1 MTVVTS
7 RGRIRLPPKRPPAA
21 DPLSTYRAKRSLE
34 RTPEPA
40 GAVGRADG
48 RLFVVH
54 EHAARRLHWDLR
66 LEMDGVLRSWAVPKG
81 PSYDTADK
89 RLAVLVEDHPLEYGD
104 FEGLIPEG
112 NYGAGAVIVWDRG
125 QWVPVGDP
133 AEGLAKG
140 KLLFELRGYKL
151 HGLWT
156 LVKLKK
162 GEKEWLFIKERDEW
176 ASTER
181 VPPAESVLS
190 GMTVEDL
197 KAGQDRGMAIRSE
210 LVRLGA
216 PRRTVDART
225 VGLMLAETAERAFSR
240 AGWLFEPKLDGY
252 RVLAAR
258 KGNEARLLTRNTNDC
273 SDAFPEITRAVAALP
288 YDRIVLDGEVVALDD
303 RGVPSFQRLQGRAR
317 LSRPIDIRHA
327 AVESP
332 VTYYAF
338 DLLGFEDFDL
348 RPLPLTARKS
358 LLQQVLPPVGAL
370 RYLEH
375 VEEEGEALY
384 HEAERLGLEGVVGK
398 KASAPYK
405 AGRSGVW
412 LKVRSRHT
420 GDFVVVGFTAPK
432 GSRGG
437 FGALHLGEYVDGAL
451 TYTGR
456 VGTGFSEK
464 QLAEVSRTLHGQRR
478 ADPPC
483 GGPVPKEKGT
493 TWVDPVMVVEVEYSE
508 RTDEGLL
515 RQPVFLRFRDD
526 KRPEECVREVGGKG
540 EGDGKGDGRGR
551 GGRVMSSES
560 RDLARRPGRSA
571 PDPKAGKPIARSA
584 PDDQASRTDPT
595 TRKDEASR
603 KSGPPRDDAALPFEL
618 TNVKKIFW
626 PDDGYTKGDMLAYYR
641 AISPWLLPYLRSR
654 PVVMTRFPDGI
665 TGKSFFQK
673 DAPGFAPD
681 WIRTERIWSEDT
693 QREIDYFICDDVA
706 SLLYVI
712 NLGSIPLHVWSSR
725 APTLERPDW
734 CVLDLDPKGAPFEQ
748 VVEVAL
754 VARKLCERIEL
765 PLFVKTSGSSGL
777 HLLVPL
783 GKQCTHEQA
792 RSLGELLA
800 RYLVARL
807 PEIAT
812 ITRQVS
818 RRDGRVYV
826 DYLQNGSGKL
836 LVAPFSVRPLPGAPV
851 SMPLAWREVNRRLDI
866 RKHTIKSAPERM
878 RKLKVDPVAEVLE
891 VVPDLG
897 EALGRLREEME

>member
-1 MTVVTS
+1 MTVEEE
-7 RGRIRLPPKRPPAA
+7 IRLPPKRPAKP
-21 DPLSTYRAKRSLE
+21 DSLSTYRAKRFLE

-40 GAVGRADG
+40 GAIGRADG

-54 EHAARRLHWDLR
+54 EHAARRLHYDLR

-133 AEGLAKG
+133 AEGLEKG

-162 GEKEWLFIKERDEW
+162 GVKEWLLIKERDEW
-176 ASTER
+176 AAPDR

-190 GMTVEDL
+190 GLKVEDL
-197 KAGQDRGMAIRSE
+197 KAGEDRGEAIRRE
-210 LVRLGA
+210 LTRLGA
-216 PRRTVDART
+216 PRRPVDAKT
-225 VGLMLAETAERAFSR
+225 AKLMLAESADRAFSR

-258 KGNEARLLTRNTNDC
+258 QSGDARLLTRNANDYTE
-273 SDAFPEITRAVAALP
+273 AFPEITRAVAALP
-288 YDRIVLDGEVVALDD
+288 FDRVLLDGEVVALDD
-303 RGVPSFQRLQGRAR
+303 QGLPSFQRLQSRAR
-317 LSRPIDIRHA
+317 LRRPIDIRHA
-327 AVESP
+327 AVEVP

-358 LLQQVLPPVGAL
+358 VLQRVLPPLGAL

-375 VEEEGEALY
+375 VEEDGEALY
-384 HEAERLGLEGVVGK
+384 HEAERLGLEGVVAK
-398 KASAPYK
+398 KATAPYK
-405 AGRSGVW
+405 PGRSAVW
-412 LKVRSRHT
+412 LKVRSRKT
-420 GDFVVVGFTAPK
+420 GDFVVVGFTSPK

-456 VGTGFSEK
+456 VGSGFSEK
-464 QLAEVSRTLHGQRR
+464 QLGEVSRTLKGQQRP
-478 ADPPC
+478 DPPC
-483 GGPVPKEKGT
+483 VGPVPKEKAT
-493 TWVDPVMVVEVEYSE
+493 TWVEPVIVVEVEYSE
-508 RTDEGLL
+508 RTDDGLL

-526 KRPEECVREVGGKG
+526 KRPEECVRQGGAEGG
-540 EGDGKGDGRGR
+540 EGDRK
-551 GGRVMSSES
+551 
-560 RDLARRPGRSA
+560 RDKDVSGAGSVTRTTDPIPRSA
-571 PDPKAGKPIARSA
+571 
-584 PDDQASRTDPT
+584 
-595 TRKDEASR
+595 
-603 KSGPPRDDAALPFEL
+603 RDDERGANAARTPTNELPFEL

-626 PDDGYTKGDMLAYYR
+626 PDDGYTKGDLLAYYR
-641 AISPWLLPYLRSR
+641 AISPWLLPYLRNR
-654 PVVMTRFPDGI
+654 PVVMTRYPDGI
-665 TGKSFFQK
+665 GGKSFFQK

-681 WIRTERIWSEDT
+681 WIRTERMWSEDT
-693 QREIDYFICDDVA
+693 QREIDYFVCDDVA
-706 SLLYVI
+706 SLLYVV
-712 NLGSIPLHVWSSR
+712 NLGSIPLHIWSSR

-754 VARKLCERIEL
+754 AARDLCERIEL

-783 GKQCTHEQA
+783 GRQCTHEQS

-800 RYLVARL
+800 RCLVGLL

-851 SMPLAWREVNRRLDI
+851 SMPLAWREVNKRLDI
-866 RKHTIKSAPERM
+866 RKHTIKTALERFK
-878 RKLKVDPVAEVLE
+878 KLKGDPLVGVLE
-891 VVPDLG
+891 LVPDLA
-897 EALGRLREEME
+897 EALGRLQAEME

>member
-1 MTVVTS
+1 MT
-7 RGRIRLPPKRPPAA
+7 GGEENPLPGKHPAKTDA
-21 DPLSTYRAKRSLE
+21 LSTYRAKRSLE

-40 GAVGRADG
+40 GAIGRADG
-48 RLFVVH
+48 RLFIVH
-54 EHAARRLHWDLR
+54 EHAARRLHYDLR

-133 AEGLAKG
+133 AEGLEKG

-151 HGLWT
+151 RGLWT

-162 GEKEWLFIKERDEW
+162 GVKEWLLIKERDEW
-176 ASTER
+176 AGADR

-190 GMTVEDL
+190 GLKVEDL
-197 KAGQDRGMAIRSE
+197 KAGADRGEAIRRE
-210 LVRLGA
+210 LTRLGA
-216 PRRTVDART
+216 PRRPVDAKT
-225 VGLMLAETAERAFSR
+225 AKLMLAESAERAFSR

-258 KGNEARLLTRNTNDC
+258 QGGEARLLTRNANDYTE
-273 SDAFPEITRAVAALP
+273 AFPEITRAVAALP
-288 YDRIVLDGEVVALDD
+288 FDRVLLDGEVVALDD
-303 RGVPSFQRLQGRAR
+303 QGLPSFQRLQSRAR
-317 LSRPIDIRHA
+317 LGRPIDIRHA
-327 AVESP
+327 AVELP

-348 RPLPLTARKS
+348 RPLPLTVRKS
-358 LLQQVLPPVGAL
+358 VLQRVLPPVGAL

-375 VEEEGEALY
+375 VEEDGEALY

-398 KASAPYK
+398 KAAAPYK
-405 AGRSGVW
+405 AGRSAVW
-412 LKVRSRHT
+412 LKVRSRKT
-420 GDFVVVGFTAPK
+420 GDFVVVGFTSPK

-456 VGTGFSEK
+456 VGSGFSEK
-464 QLAEVSRTLHGQRR
+464 QLGEVSRTLQGHRR
-478 ADPPC
+478 PEPPC

-493 TWVDPVMVVEVEYSE
+493 TWVEPVMVVEVEYSE
-508 RTDEGLL
+508 RTDDGLL

-526 KRPEECVREVGGKG
+526 KRQEECVREVGEER
-540 EGDGKGDGRGR
+540 EGGQH
-551 GGRVMSSES
+551 VILSEAK
-560 RDLARRPGRSA
+560 DRPG
-571 PDPKAGKPIARSA
+571 
-584 PDDQASRTDPT
+584 QASEAGSVTRTT
-595 TRKDEASR
+595 AGE
-603 KSGPPRDDAALPFEL
+603 LPFEL

-626 PDDGYTKGDMLAYYR
+626 PDDGYTKGDLLAYYR
-641 AISPWLLPYLRSR
+641 AISPWLLPYLRNR
-654 PVVMTRFPDGI
+654 PVVMTRYPDGI
-665 TGKSFFQK
+665 GGKSFFQK

-681 WIRTERIWSEDT
+681 WIRTERMWSEDT
-693 QREIDYFICDDVA
+693 QREIDYFVCDDVA
-706 SLLYVI
+706 SLLYVV
-712 NLGSIPLHVWSSR
+712 NLGSIPLHIWSSR

-754 VARKLCERIEL
+754 AARKLCERIEL
-765 PLFVKTSGSSGL
+765 PLYVKTSGSSGL

-783 GKQCTHEQA
+783 GRQCTHEQS

-800 RYLVARL
+800 RCLVGLL

-866 RKHTIKSAPERM
+866 RRHTIKTAPERM
-878 RKLKVDPVAEVLE
+878 KKLKGDPVVGVLE
-891 VVPDLG
+891 QVPDLG
-897 EALGRLREEME
+897 AALGRLQGEME

>member
-1 MTVVTS
+1 MT
-7 RGRIRLPPKRPPAA
+7 RGEEIRLPGKHPAKT
-21 DPLSTYRAKRSLE
+21 DSLSAYRAKRSLE

-40 GAVGRADG
+40 GAIGRTDG

-54 EHAARRLHWDLR
+54 EHAARRLHYDLR

-125 QWVPVGDP
+125 QWIPVGDP
-133 AEGLAKG
+133 AEGLEKG

-151 HGLWT
+151 RGLWT

-162 GEKEWLFIKERDEW
+162 GVKEWLLIKERDEW
-176 ASTER
+176 AATDR

-190 GMTVEDL
+190 GLTVEGL
-197 KAGQDRGMAIRSE
+197 KVGENPGEAIRRE
-210 LVRLGA
+210 LTRLGA
-216 PRRTVDART
+216 PRRPVDAKT
-225 VGLMLAETAERAFSR
+225 AKLMLAESAERAFSR

-258 KGNEARLLTRNTNDC
+258 QSGDARLLTRNANDYTE
-273 SDAFPEITRAVAALP
+273 AFPEITRAVAALP
-288 YDRIVLDGEVVALDD
+288 FDRVLLDGEVVALDD
-303 RGVPSFQRLQGRAR
+303 RGVPSFQRLQSRAR
-317 LSRPIDIRHA
+317 LRRPIDIRHA
-327 AVESP
+327 AVEVP

-338 DLLGFEDFDL
+338 DLLGFDDFDL

-358 LLQQVLPPVGAL
+358 VLQQVLPPVGAL

-375 VEEEGEALY
+375 VEEDGEALY
-384 HEAERLGLEGVVGK
+384 HEAERLGLEGVVAK
-398 KASAPYK
+398 KAAAPYK
-405 AGRSGVW
+405 AGRSAVW
-412 LKVRSRHT
+412 LKVRSRKT
-420 GDFVVVGFTAPK
+420 GDFVVVGFTSPK

-456 VGTGFSEK
+456 VGSGFSEK
-464 QLAEVSRTLHGQRR
+464 QLGEVSHTLQSRR
-478 ADPPC
+478 RPDPPG

-493 TWVDPVMVVEVEYSE
+493 TWVEPVMVVEVEYSE
-508 RTDEGLL
+508 RTDDGLL

-526 KRPEECVREVGGKG
+526 KRPEECVREGGG
-540 EGDGKGDGRGR
+540 EGHGGEREGGERERGRHVILSEAKDRSGQASEAGSVTRTTDPIPRSARDDAR
-551 GGRVMSSES
+551 GGR
-560 RDLARRPGRSA
+560 
-571 PDPKAGKPIARSA
+571 
-584 PDDQASRTDPT
+584 
-595 TRKDEASR
+595 
-603 KSGPPRDDAALPFEL
+603 SGAEDGGELPFEL

-626 PDDGYTKGDMLAYYR
+626 PDDGYTKGDLLAYYR
-641 AISPWLLPYLRSR
+641 AISPWLLPYLRNR
-654 PVVMTRFPDGI
+654 PVVMTRYPDGI
-665 TGKSFFQK
+665 GGKSFFQK

-681 WIRTERIWSEDT
+681 WIRTERMWSEDT
-693 QREIDYFICDDVA
+693 QREIDYFVCDDVA
-706 SLLYVI
+706 SLLYVV

-754 VARKLCERIEL
+754 AARKLCERIEL

-783 GKQCTHEQA
+783 GRQCTHEQS

-800 RYLVARL
+800 RCVVGLL
-807 PEIAT
+807 PDIAT
-812 ITRQVS
+812 ITRQIS
-818 RRDGRVYV
+818 RRDGRVYL

-851 SMPLAWREVNRRLDI
+851 SMPLAWREVNKKLDI
-866 RKHTIKSAPERM
+866 RKHTIKTAPERFK
-878 RKLKVDPVAEVLE
+878 KLKGDPLVGVLE
-891 VVPDLG
+891 VVPDLA
-897 EALGRLREEME
+897 EALGRLQAEME

>member
-1 MTVVTS
+1 MT
-7 RGRIRLPPKRPPAA
+7 GGEEDRLPGKRPAKSDA
-21 DPLSTYRAKRSLE
+21 LSPYRAKRTLE

-40 GAVGRADG
+40 GAIGRADG

-54 EHAARRLHWDLR
+54 EHAARRLHYDLR

-81 PSYDTADK
+81 PSYNTADK

-133 AEGLAKG
+133 AEGLEKG

-151 HGLWT
+151 RGLWT

-162 GEKEWLFIKERDEW
+162 GVKEWLLIKERDEW
-176 ASTER
+176 AAPDR

-190 GMTVEDL
+190 GLTVEDL
-197 KAGQDRGMAIRSE
+197 KAGENRGDAIRRE
-210 LVRLGA
+210 LTRLGA
-216 PRRTVDART
+216 PRRPVDPKTAK
-225 VGLMLAETAERAFSR
+225 LMLAESTERAFSR

-258 KGNEARLLTRNTNDC
+258 QSGDARLLTRNANDYTE
-273 SDAFPEITRAVAALP
+273 AFPEITRAVAALP
-288 YDRIVLDGEVVALDD
+288 FDRVLLDGEVVALDD
-303 RGVPSFQRLQGRAR
+303 RGLPSFQRLQSRAR
-317 LSRPIDIRHA
+317 LTRPIDIRHA
-327 AVESP
+327 AVELP

-358 LLQQVLPPVGAL
+358 VLQRVLPPVGAL

-375 VEEEGEALY
+375 VEEDGEALY

-398 KASAPYK
+398 KATAPYK
-405 AGRSGVW
+405 AGRSAVW
-412 LKVRSRHT
+412 LKVRSRKT
-420 GDFVVVGFTAPK
+420 GDFVVVGFTSPK

-456 VGTGFSEK
+456 VGSGFTEK
-464 QLAEVSRTLHGQRR
+464 QLGEVSRTLQGQRR
-478 ADPPC
+478 PDPPC

-493 TWVDPVMVVEVEYSE
+493 TWVEPVMVVEVEYSE
-508 RTDEGLL
+508 RTDDGLL

-526 KRPEECVREVGGKG
+526 KRQEECVREGGG
-540 EGDGKGDGRGR
+540 EREDRAREDGARKRDPHVIPSGARDLGRGP
-551 GGRVMSSES
+551 GPSAPSSDPGKKVPRS
-560 RDLARRPGRSA
+560 ARDDERGRS
-571 PDPKAGKPIARSA
+571 SA
-584 PDDQASRTDPT
+584 TDT
-595 TRKDEASR
+595 GE
-603 KSGPPRDDAALPFEL
+603 LPFEL
-618 TNVKKIFW
+618 TNVKKTFW
-626 PDDGYTKGDMLAYYR
+626 PDDGYTKGDLLGYYR
-641 AISPWLLPYLRSR
+641 AISPWLLPYLRNR
-654 PVVMTRFPDGI
+654 PVVMTRYPDGI
-665 TGKSFFQK
+665 GGKSFFQK

-681 WIRTERIWSEDT
+681 WIRTERMWSEDT
-693 QREIDYFICDDVA
+693 QREIDYFVCDDVA
-706 SLLYVI
+706 SLLYVV
-712 NLGSIPLHVWSSR
+712 NLGSIPLHIWSSR

-754 VARKLCERIEL
+754 AARKLCERIEL

-783 GKQCTHEQA
+783 GRQCTHEQS

-800 RYLVARL
+800 RCLVGLL

-851 SMPLAWREVNRRLDI
+851 SMPLAWREVNKRLDI
-866 RKHTIKSAPERM
+866 RKHTIKTAPERM
-878 RKLKVDPVAEVLE
+878 KKLKGDPVVGVLE
-891 VVPDLG
+891 QVPDLG
-897 EALGRLREEME
+897 AALGRLQAEME